1 MNSVQQIK
9 TPIETPKCTF
19 DLQMTSLCNFM
30 KVLGYSIIRQYNGGV
45 FFENPDN
52 QHQPIVSFRTAV
64 EMHNGKITKNPWCA
78 VGYNTNNTEFWWE
91 RFSLSDNWWDK
102 ITVQS
107 RVVTDPLSIYVAYK
121 SKVVDRV
128 KLQLNKKTGVV
139 KAQSNVI
146 KWASP
151 AAEATYSKELYY

>member
-1 MNSVQQIK
+1 MNNAQQ
-9 TPIETPKCTF
+9 IETPKCTF
-19 DLQMTSLCNFM
+19 DLQMISLCNFM
-30 KVLGYSIIRQYNGGV
+30 KVLGYNIIRQYNGGV

-52 QHQPIVSFRTAV
+52 RHQPIVSFRTAV
-64 EMHNGKITKNPWCA
+64 EMHNGKITKSRWCSMNYTA
-78 VGYNTNNTEFWWE
+78 
-91 RFSLSDNWWDK
+91 SASDLWWDR
-102 ITVQS
+102 VVGLS
-107 RVVTDPLSIYVAYK
+107 RVDTNPLSIYIAYK

-151 AAEATYSKELYY
+151 AAEATFSRAIYS

>member
-1 MNSVQQIK
+1 MNNAQ
-9 TPIETPKCTF
+9 PIETPKCTF
-19 DLQMTSLCNFM
+19 DLQMISLCNFM
-30 KVLGYSIIRQYNGGV
+30 KVLGYNVIRQYNGGV

-52 QHQPIVSFRTAV
+52 RHQPIVSFRTAV
-64 EMHNGKITKNPWCA
+64 EMHNGKITKNRWRT
-78 VGYNTNNTEFWWE
+78 VGYNAGASEAWLG
-91 RFSLSDNWWDK
+91 SLAS
-102 ITVQS
+102 QA
-107 RVVTDPLSIYVAYK
+107 RVEADPMSIFVAYK

-151 AAEATYSKELYY
+151 AAEAAYSKELYS

>member
-1 MNSVQQIK
+1 MNNTQ
-9 TPIETPKCTF
+9 PIETPKCTF
-19 DLQMTSLCNFM
+19 DLQVISLCNFM
-30 KVLGYSIIRQYNGGV
+30 KVLGYNIIRQYKGGV

-52 QHQPIVSFRTAV
+52 RHQPIVSFRTAV
-64 EMHNGKITKNPWCA
+64 EMHNGKITKSFWCNMSYTA
-78 VGYNTNNTEFWWE
+78 DTSEA
-91 RFSLSDNWWDK
+91 WWDSLAS
-102 ITVQS
+102 QA
-107 RVVTDPLSIYVAYK
+107 RVEADHMSIFVAYK

-151 AAEATYSKELYY
+151 AAEATFSRAIYS

>member
-1 MNSVQQIK
+1 MNNVQPIK
-9 TPIETPKCTF
+9 APIESLKCTF

-30 KVLGYSIIRQYNGGV
+30 KALGYNIVRQYKGGV

-64 EMHNGKITKNPWCA
+64 EMHNGKIVKRFWCSMSYTSGTSDA
-78 VGYNTNNTEFWWE
+78 WWE
-91 RFSLSDNWWDK
+91 K
-102 ITVQS
+102 IARQS
-107 RVVTDPLSIYVAYK
+107 RVKADPLSIYIAYK
-121 SKVVDRV
+121 SRVVDRV

-151 AAEATYSKELYY
+151 AAEATYSKELYS

>member
-1 MNSVQQIK
+1 MNNAQPIE

-30 KVLGYSIIRQYNGGV
+30 KVLGYNIIRQYNGGV

-52 QHQPIVSFRTAV
+52 WHQPIVSFSTAV
-64 EMHNGKITKNPWCA
+64 EMHNGKITKSFWCNMSYTA
-78 VGYNTNNTEFWWE
+78 GTSEAWWG
-91 RFSLSDNWWDK
+91 K
-102 ITVQS
+102 IANQS
-107 RVVTDPLSIYVAYK
+107 RVVTDPLTIYVAYK

-151 AAEATYSKELYY
+151 AAEAAYSKELYS

>member
-1 MNSVQQIK
+1 MNNAQPV
-9 TPIETPKCTF
+9 EAPKCTF
-19 DLQMTSLCNFM
+19 DLQMISLCNFM

-52 QHQPIVSFRTAV
+52 LHQPIVSFRTAV
-64 EMHNGKITKNPWCA
+64 EMHNGEITKSPWYA
-78 VGYNTNNTEFWWE
+78 VAYWSELVQPASWWNNLA
-91 RFSLSDNWWDK
+91 S
-102 ITVQS
+102 QS
-107 RVVTDPLSIYVAYK
+107 RVGTDPLSIYVAYK

-128 KLQLNKKTGVV
+128 KLQLNKKTGIV

-151 AAEATYSKELYY
+151 AAEATYSKELYS

>member
-1 MNSVQQIK
+1 MNSAQ
-9 TPIETPKCTF
+9 PIETPKCTF
-19 DLQMTSLCNFM
+19 DLQMISLCNFM
-30 KVLGYSIIRQYNGGV
+30 KVLGYNIIRQYDGGV

-52 QHQPIVSFRTAV
+52 RHQPIVSFRTAV
-64 EMHNGKITKNPWCA
+64 EMHNGKITKSRWCSMNYTA
-78 VGYNTNNTEFWWE
+78 
-91 RFSLSDNWWDK
+91 SASDLWWDRF
-102 ITVQS
+102 VGLS
-107 RVVTDPLSIYVAYK
+107 RVNTDPLSIYVAYK

-151 AAEATYSKELYY
+151 AAEATYSKELYS

>member
-1 MNSVQQIK
+1 MNSAQ
-9 TPIETPKCTF
+9 PIETPKCTF
-19 DLQMTSLCNFM
+19 DLQMISLCNFM
-30 KVLGYSIIRQYNGGV
+30 KVLGYNIIRQYNGGV

-52 QHQPIVSFRTAV
+52 RYQPIVSFRTAV
-64 EMHNGKITKNPWCA
+64 EMHNGKITNSPWYT
-78 VGYNTNNTEFWWE
+78 VGYNAGASEAWWS
-91 RFSLSDNWWDK
+91 SLAS
-102 ITVQS
+102 QA
-107 RVVTDPLSIYVAYK
+107 RVEADPMSIFVACK

-151 AAEATYSKELYY
+151 AAEAAYSKELYS

>member
-1 MNSVQQIK
+1 MNNAQPFE

-19 DLQMTSLCNFM
+19 DLQMISLCNFM

-52 QHQPIVSFRTAV
+52 RNQPIVSFRTAV
-64 EMHNGKITKNPWCA
+64 EMHNGNITKSFWCNMSYTA
-78 VGYNTNNTEFWWE
+78 GTSEAWWNN
-91 RFSLSDNWWDK
+91 LAN
-102 ITVQS
+102 QS
-107 RVVTDPLSIYVAYK
+107 RVGTDPLSIYVAYK

-151 AAEATYSKELYY
+151 AAEAAYSKELYS

>member
-1 MNSVQQIK
+1 MNNAQ
-9 TPIETPKCTF
+9 TIETPKCTF
-19 DLQMTSLCNFM
+19 DLQMISLCNFM
-30 KVLGYSIIRQYNGGV
+30 KVLGYNIIRQYNGGV

-52 QHQPIVSFRTAV
+52 RHQPIVSFRTAV
-64 EMHNGKITKNPWCA
+64 EMHNGKITKSFWCSTSEA
-78 VGYNTNNTEFWWE
+78 WWNN
-91 RFSLSDNWWDK
+91 LAN
-102 ITVQS
+102 QS
-107 RVVTDPLSIYVAYK
+107 RVGTDPLSIYVAYK

-151 AAEATYSKELYY
+151 AAEATYSKELYS

>member
-1 MNSVQQIK
+1 MNNEFQSTEVQ
-9 TPIETPKCTF
+9 KCTF
-19 DLQMTSLCNFM
+19 DLQMISLCNFM
-30 KVLGYSIIRQYNGGV
+30 KVLGYNIIRQYNGGV

-52 QHQPIVSFRTAV
+52 RHQPIVSFRTAV
-64 EMHNGKITKNPWCA
+64 EMHNGNITKSFWCNMSYYPDGTSA
-78 VGYNTNNTEFWWE
+78 AWWV
-91 RFSLSDNWWDK
+91 K
-102 ITVQS
+102 IANQS
-107 RVVTDPLSIYVAYK
+107 RVGTDPLSIYVAYK

-151 AAEATYSKELYY
+151 AAEATFSRAIYS

>member
-1 MNSVQQIK
+1 MNNAQ
-9 TPIETPKCTF
+9 PIETPKCTF
-19 DLQMTSLCNFM
+19 DLQMISLCNFM
-30 KVLGYSIIRQYNGGV
+30 KVLGYNIIRQYNGGV

-52 QHQPIVSFRTAV
+52 RHQPIVSFRTAV
-64 EMHNGKITKNPWCA
+64 EMHNGKITKSRWCT
-78 VGYNTNNTEFWWE
+78 VGYNAGASDAWWNNLA
-91 RFSLSDNWWDK
+91 S
-102 ITVQS
+102 QS
-107 RVVTDPLSIYVAYK
+107 RVNTNPLSIYVAYK

-151 AAEATYSKELYY
+151 AAEATYSEELYS